1 MKRCPVFDAEA
12 SALAEHDWLAGS
24 QFSLVDVSWMPLHF
38 TLKNMARFDFTP
50 YPHVEAWSQR
60 ISQRPSYQSAIVD
73 WYPKNIPQPT
83 ETAA

>member
-1 MKRCPVFDAEA
+1 
-12 SALAEHDWLAGS
+12 
-24 QFSLVDVSWMPLHF
+24 MPLHF